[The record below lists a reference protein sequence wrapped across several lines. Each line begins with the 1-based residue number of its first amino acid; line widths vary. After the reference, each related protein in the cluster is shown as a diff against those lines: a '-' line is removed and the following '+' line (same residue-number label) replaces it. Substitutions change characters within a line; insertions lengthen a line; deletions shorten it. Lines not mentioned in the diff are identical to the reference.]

1 MPPTLSL
8 FIVGPGGSLHSRK
21 ASELAQDPFPQ
32 ELYPPLK
39 ARTWQGT
46 CLPVWPMGDQDTQ
59 EGAEE
64 PVRRRPSCCQGI
76 QHGQAGTCFPRGK
89 PEIHRAG
96 QHLPDFP

>member
-1 MPPTLSL
+1 MPPTLSI

-46 CLPVWPMGDQDTQ
+46 RLPMAHGRPGHTRRSRRACVQKTQ
-59 EGAEE
+59 LLPRNPTWTG
-64 PVRRRPSCCQGI
+64 RDL
-76 QHGQAGTCFPRGK
+76 FPKRK
-89 PEIHRAG
+89 A
-96 QHLPDFP
+96 